1 MADPEEEYYVPLVD
15 QKVFGAGVKGKKIAF
30 VPASPAQVS
39 APEDGSTRRSLADR
53 YLSIVFPKDVSSSE
67 TTPKRTPEVDERV
80 NSESALCAVCKQ
92 PISASE
98 DKVAINAH
106 ESSIAHQ
113 VCLTHSHPPSH
124 LDRDHVGLRYL
135 KGYGWDPDS
144 RVGLGARQDGVR
156 IPIKATEKHD
166 TTGLR
171 EVEDEE
177 DMKLKNRS
185 VKTKQEPVRLLDAG
199 KVRKQEQAAKKRAE
213 RLRATFYGEDLS
225 QYLGPDG

>member
-1 MADPEEEYYVPLVD
+1 MAEADDEYYVPLVD
-15 QKVFGAGVKGKKIAF
+15 QQVFGAGVKRKKIAF
-30 VPASPAQVS
+30 VPASQTHVS
-39 APEDGSTRRSLADR
+39 APQDGSTRRSLADR
-53 YLSIVFPKDVSSSE
+53 YLSIVLPKDMSSSA
-67 TTPKRTPEVDERV
+67 TTPSRTPEVDERADR
-80 NSESALCAVCKQ
+80 ESALCAVCKQ
-92 PISASE
+92 PMSASE

-156 IPIKATEKHD
+156 IPIKAKEKHD

-177 DMKLKNRS
+177 DMQLKSRS
-185 VKTKQEPVRLLDAG
+185 VKTKEQPVRLLDAG

-213 RLRATFYGEDLS
+213 RLRAMFYGNDLS